1 MSNCSRLK
9 AAFMRLA
16 CTVALICTAVFA
28 AAPDA
33 AGKLKSTKVPRYD
46 AAVAK
51 AVAYVQGNVDK
62 IDERTSTLAAY
73 ALLKAGVEVTDP
85 VVAEGIKVAH
95 ERAEAGAY
103 RGYDHI
109 YLAGVDAMLLAD
121 SGDPEAYLAGIQN
134 IARYVESV
142 QRADGAWSDGA
153 QQPPD
158 VSMSQYGVLALW
170 AAKRVGCKVSA
181 GAFDRAATFFLGSR
195 NSDRGWGYRPGT
207 TRGLGGGKTTHNMAL
222 AGAGS
227 VAVCRTMLHG
237 PKGYKAQAATEDPKK
252 FGVLAKAVTENP
264 KVSKT
269 GSVYPEYNAAN
280 SAGNLDSAVDGGI
293 SWNNTRP
300 YVASVHKLYFYYCLE
315 RASALADLQE
325 GWYTNYG
332 DVLLKLQTAEGGFKT
347 NTGEIVGTS
356 FAILYY
362 VRSTQQILDKQY
374 SGGVMMGGR
383 DASELFG
390 DKKKKKDIGPL
401 DELLAAMEN
410 ADLDSLDVNA
420 DDLVEKIQFG
430 SKEDLIGQIDLLK
443 KLLKHP
449 DATNRQ
455 AAFFALGRTGDFS
468 LIPLI
473 LKGLRDPNVGVNSEA
488 LQALRYISRK
498 PTGFGLKVD
507 PLDGPKTSSEA
518 QKVVRANAW
527 RTKAYR
533 TWHSWYASVR
543 PYQELDGL
551 DALELLAPGGG
562 SR

>member
-1 MSNCSRLK
+1 MFNRPRLK
-9 AAFMRLA
+9 AAFMRFA
-16 CTVALICTAVFA
+16 CSISIICFAVFA
-28 AAPDA
+28 AAPGAD
-33 AGKLKSTKVPRYD
+33 GKLKSTKVPRYD

-51 AVAYVQGNVDK
+51 AVAFIQGNVAK
-62 IDERTSTLAAY
+62 IDERSKTLAAY
-73 ALLKAGVEVTDP
+73 ALLKAGVEVNDP

-103 RGYDHI
+103 SGYDHI
-109 YLAGVDAMLLAD
+109 YLAGIDAMLLAD
-121 SGDPEAYLAGIQN
+121 SGDPEAYLPGLQN

-170 AAKRVGCKVSA
+170 AAKRVGCDVSA
-181 GAFDRAATFFLGSR
+181 QAFDRAATFFLGSR
-195 NSDRGWGYRPGT
+195 NGDRGWGYRPGT

-237 PKGYKAQAATEDPKK
+237 PKGYKAKATADPKK
-252 FGVLAKAVTENP
+252 FGVLAKAETEDP
-264 KVSKT
+264 KVGKT

-280 SAGNLDSAVDGGI
+280 SAGNLDNAVDGGI

-315 RASALADLQE
+315 RASALADMRE
-325 GWYTNYG
+325 GWYTTYG
-332 DVLLKLQTAEGGFKT
+332 DVLLKLQTAEGSFST
-347 NTGEIVGTS
+347 NTGPIVGTS
-356 FAILYY
+356 FAILYF
-362 VRSTQQILDKQY
+362 VRSTKQILDKQY

-410 ADLDSLDVNA
+410 ADLDSLDVNT
-420 DDLVEKIQFG
+420 DDLAEKIQFG
-430 SKEDLIGQIDLLK
+430 SKEDLIGQIGMLK

-468 LIPLI
+468 LIPQMLQ
-473 LKGLRDPNVGVNSEA
+473 GLRDPNVGVNSEA

-527 RTKAYR
+527 RTRAYR
-533 TWHSWYASVR
+533 TWHTWYASVR

-551 DALELLAPGGG
+551 DALELLAPSGGQ
-562 SR
+562 R